1 MKIEDVVSTLIKF
14 KLIHSIVLF
23 GSRATGTQREKSD
36 FDLCIIPNL
45 GVSISLK
52 ERLTLKNSLPE
63 NIDISLIDE
72 LPVNIRK
79 RVFLE
84 GKVLYTKDLYYI
96 LTLAKQTEMEY
107 LKYRNL
113 KRDYHKAVMN
123 RVRAKLR

>member
-96 LTLAKQTEMEY
+96 LTLAKQTDMEY
-107 LKYRNL
+107 SKYRNL
-113 KRDYHKAVMN
+113 KIDYHKAVMN
-123 RVRAKLR
+123 RVSAKLR

>member
-1 MKIEDVVSTLIKF
+1 MKMEDIISILTKF
-14 KLIHSIVLF
+14 KLIHSIILF
-23 GSRATGTQREKSD
+23 GSRARGTQKEKSD
-36 FDLCIIPNL
+36 FDLCIIPDPD
-45 GVSISLK
+45 VSIGLK
-52 ERLTLKNSLPE
+52 ERIALENSLPD

-84 GKVLYTKDLYYI
+84 GEVLYTKDLYYI